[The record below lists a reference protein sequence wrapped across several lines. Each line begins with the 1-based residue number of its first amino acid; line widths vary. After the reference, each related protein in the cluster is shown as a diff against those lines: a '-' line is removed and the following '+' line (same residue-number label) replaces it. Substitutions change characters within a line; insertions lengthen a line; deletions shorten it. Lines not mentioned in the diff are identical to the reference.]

1 VSPLWRDEVGIFIGP
16 RRVVLNRMSR
26 GLRPTCVADYASL
39 VEGGGFTDWEPTL
52 AVLAAALS
60 DRHWQDAR
68 ARVVIANHWVRYA
81 IVPWR
86 SELAEESER
95 VAYGRLL
102 LQEVYGDDL
111 ADWTVTL
118 GQTTAGRSQLAC
130 AIPAGLEEQLRA
142 ILAEARLQLLSLQ
155 PHLVVSFN
163 RWRHRVSA
171 PGGWLVV
178 LDDGTLA
185 AARLTEESW
194 AEVHSVRIGGDWTVE
209 LGRLQTF
216 GRLAGANQE
225 SSRVLVEAPHWLRR
239 VAGQHDGSLEW
250 LEPDPG
256 QAGTLETLAQLAE
269 MHA

>member
-1 VSPLWRDEVGIFIGP
+1 MSPLWRDEVGIFIGP

-26 GLRPTCVADYASL
+26 GLRPVCVADHATL
-39 VEGGGFTDWEPTL
+39 VEGGCFNDWEPTL
-52 AVLAAALS
+52 AVLAASLS
-60 DRHWQDAR
+60 DERWQR
-68 ARVVIANHWVRYA
+68 ARCRVVVANHWVRYA

-86 SELAEESER
+86 PELVEESER

-102 LQEVYGDDL
+102 LQDVYGDDL
-111 ADWTVTL
+111 ADWNVTL
-118 GQTTAGRSQLAC
+118 GQTSPGRAQLAC
-130 AIPAGLEEQLRA
+130 AIPTALQEQLDG
-142 ILAEARLQLLSLQ
+142 ILAEAKLQLLSLQ

-163 RWRHRVSA
+163 RWRHRVA
-171 PGGWLVV
+171 TPGGWLVV
-178 LDDGTLA
+178 LDDGALA
-185 AARLTEESW
+185 AVRLTEESW

-216 GRLAGANQE
+216 GRLAGADPE

-239 VAGQHDGSLEW
+239 VAARHNGSLQW

-256 QAGTLETLAQLAE
+256 EGGTLERLAQLAE